1 MDPTFIKGLLAF
13 ITMVVVFV
21 GSAWLLLSM
30 ILGVRLGYFVMASCF
45 FGVMILISAIWF
57 VTGLG
62 PKGDTGFLGSLGE
75 ETNWRPVAVGPA
87 LSTVDTDFGRFNF
100 GDYPRGDWRMP
111 SERLSLAD
119 VPSTAGEVS
128 SAEPVMEDLVG
139 QAVSEIP
146 GIREGAK
153 SMVKGE
159 VRLVE
164 DEFEITDV
172 RMKEENVAGK
182 DSVVAMGKAVATSE
196 VNSGSLNN
204 QSDGEVAKLLV
215 KQGDPV
221 SPGQPLITVNSPGG
235 TFDLTSDKPGK
246 LVEIAFREGD
256 KIKPNVPFASI
267 DVSGQPGVPPPVEVS
282 AVRVRGSEKVPA
294 FIYLV
299 ISTVLFVIHLR
310 ALSRTEKAM
319 KESQPQPA

>member
-1 MDPTFIKGLLAF
+1 
-13 ITMVVVFV
+13 
-21 GSAWLLLSM
+21 
-30 ILGVRLGYFVMASCF
+30 
-45 FGVMILISAIWF
+45 
-57 VTGLG
+57 
-62 PKGDTGFLGSLGE
+62 
-75 ETNWRPVAVGPA
+75 
-87 LSTVDTDFGRFNF
+87 
-100 GDYPRGDWRMP
+100 
-111 SERLSLAD
+111 
-119 VPSTAGEVS
+119 
-128 SAEPVMEDLVG
+128 
-139 QAVSEIP
+139 
-146 GIREGAK
+146 
-153 SMVKGE
+153 
-159 VRLVE
+159 
-164 DEFEITDV
+164 
-172 RMKEENVAGK
+172 
-182 DSVVAMGKAVATSE
+182 MGKAVATSE

-215 KQGDPV
+215 KEGDPV

-299 ISTVLFVIHLR
+299 ISTILFVVHLR